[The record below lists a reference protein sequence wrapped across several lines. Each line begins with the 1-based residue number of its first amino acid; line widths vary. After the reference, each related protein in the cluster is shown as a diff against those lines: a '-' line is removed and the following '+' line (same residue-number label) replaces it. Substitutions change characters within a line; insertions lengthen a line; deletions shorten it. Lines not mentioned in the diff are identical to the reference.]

1 MVWIYVSLFLSYY
14 INKPST
20 LSTHLVGSPQYSI
33 RLLWLKGNKNQ
44 KKKMKPNK
52 WGQHSPTCQAADL
65 PATKILHS
73 FGVHGWLSRSIGHPP
88 EKQPTCKIQHV
99 QIYTCAPLTPLIKIV
114 VSVNN
119 LAKKKKVVCPLE
131 DRKLKKPFFFTITSL
146 WFQQFE
152 YIKNGK

>member
-1 MVWIYVSLFLSYY
+1 MVWIYMSLFLSYH

-20 LSTHLVGSPQYSI
+20 LSTHLVGSPQYSGFYGWRVI
-33 RLLWLKGNKNQ
+33 KTKR
-44 KKKMKPNK
+44 KKRNK
-52 WGQHSPTCQAADL
+52 WRQHLPTCQAADL

-119 LAKKKKVVCPLE
+119 LAKKKKSFL
-131 DRKLKKPFFFTITSL
+131 FFRRQKVKAFLFHDYFFMVSTI
-146 WFQQFE
+146 W
-152 YIKNGK
+152 IH

>member
-1 MVWIYVSLFLSYY
+1 MVWIYVSLFLSYH

-44 KKKMKPNK
+44 KKKTKQVTR
-52 WGQHSPTCQAADL
+52 QHSPTCQAADL

-119 LAKKKKVVCPLE
+119 LAKKKKSFL
-131 DRKLKKPFFFTITSL
+131 FFRRQKVKEAFLFHDYFFMVSTI
-146 WFQQFE
+146 W
-152 YIKNGK
+152 IH